1 MDSVFNCAFSFCALG
16 YEQVIIIVVYLYI
29 SDVIYTLL
37 KLKLGDLMISFL
49 YLLQNVDFELS

>member
-1 MDSVFNCAFSFCALG
+1 MFSIVLFHFCALG
-16 YEQVIIIVVYLYI
+16 YEQVMIIVVYLYI

-37 KLKLGDLMISFL
+37 KLKLGDLLISFL